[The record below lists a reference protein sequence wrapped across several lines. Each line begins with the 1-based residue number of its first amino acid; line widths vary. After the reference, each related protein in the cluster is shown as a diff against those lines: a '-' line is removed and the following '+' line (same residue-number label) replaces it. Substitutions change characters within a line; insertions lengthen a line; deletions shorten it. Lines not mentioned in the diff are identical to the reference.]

1 MEKKDLLLL
10 DLVDTS
16 RWKRPVYFNS
26 TSLQSMGFDLNNFIV
41 QEGDTFRLVPVENPD
56 ENKAM
61 VDTEKMYQRMMHQFA
76 WRGLDDPDA
85 YYQIEMQV

>member
-1 MEKKDLLLL
+1 M
-10 DLVDTS
+10 
-16 RWKRPVYFNS
+16 
-26 TSLQSMGFDLNNFIV
+26 
-41 QEGDTFRLVPVENPD
+41 QEGDTFRFVPVKNPD